1 MGRPCELCMDINSQ
15 PIVKQQMLF
24 HVPVA
29 RVFEAFIDPR
39 VTTKFWFTHSDGRL
53 ESGRDVNWEWR
64 IYGCSTSVRV
74 LEIETNRRIVI
85 EWGDTGKRSTVRW
98 TFDPRSAETTLV
110 TVENLG
116 FSGSTDEIIM
126 EAIDSMGG
134 FSLVLANAKALLE
147 HDINLNLIRDHAPD
161 AILYNDDPES

>member
-1 MGRPCELCMDINSQ
+1 MDISSE

-29 RVFEAFIDPR
+29 RVFEAFVDPR

-53 ESGRDVNWEWR
+53 ERGRDVNWEWR
-64 IYGCSTSVRV
+64 SYGCSTIVRV

-85 EWGDTGKRSTVRW
+85 EWGDTDKRSTVRW
-98 TFDPRSAETTLV
+98 IFDPLSEATTLV
-110 TVENLG
+110 TVENFG
-116 FSGSTDEIIM
+116 FSGNTDEAIA

-147 HDINLNLIRDHAPD
+147 HNINLNLIRDHAPD
-161 AILYNDDPES
+161 SIVSNDDSGS